1 MRILLV
7 DDNVALR
14 TTYSEA
20 LTELGYDVIAAA
32 DGDEAM
38 KLAESR
44 KPDVA
49 LIDIHLPTVNGYQ
62 VARALKMRPATK
74 AIRLVMLSG
83 MTLDETTRRLSINA
97 GFDDCI
103 DKMAGPS
110 ALDALLHA
118 S

>member
-1 MRILLV
+1 
-7 DDNVALR
+7 
-14 TTYSEA
+14 
-20 LTELGYDVIAAA
+20 
-32 DGDEAM
+32 
-38 KLAESR
+38 
-44 KPDVA
+44 
-49 LIDIHLPTVNGYQ
+49 
-62 VARALKMRPATK
+62 VARALKSKGTTK

-83 MTLDETTRRLSINA
+83 MTLDETTRRLSLNA